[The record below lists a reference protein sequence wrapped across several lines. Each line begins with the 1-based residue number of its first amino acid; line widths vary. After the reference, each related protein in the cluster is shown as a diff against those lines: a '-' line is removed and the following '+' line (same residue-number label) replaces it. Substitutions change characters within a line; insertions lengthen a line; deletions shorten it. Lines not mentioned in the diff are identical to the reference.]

1 MLQTIDMKKR
11 VFVAASIQTQLKKQN
26 KNKKNNNKTVFA
38 SRTDIFVNLAQ
49 TQMSQQLFSEF
60 MWRHTQI
67 HKLVHNKTQEMVHGH
82 CVV

>member
-1 MLQTIDMKKR
+1 MLQTIDMKKGSLWLHR
-11 VFVAASIQTQLKKQN
+11 SRPKKQN

-60 MWRHTQI
+60 MWCHTQM
-67 HKLVHNKTQEMVHGH
+67 HKLLHNKTQEMVQGH